1 MLSFSFKEVS
11 FIYKLIEA
19 SDQFFFAEDEKEQN
33 WT

>member
-19 SDQFFFAEDEKEQN
+19 SIFFAEDEKEQN